1 MNAPANVMDP
11 VINIEM
17 RVIVFVIN
25 YVTLAMSLVSE
36 VVLFVLLLLGGR
48 SELRRRFTVQIFLLY
63 CCNY

>member
-48 SELRRRFTVQIFLLY
+48 SELRRRFTVQIFPLY